1 MASTY
6 QARELDAAGEATSA
20 MMPGLVDI
28 VSTWQLVGVDGL
40 VAVSVGADVGSQR
53 VWVCCWQCSAV
64 SALCQ
69 SYALGIGRSWRWWRG
84 MMWSML
90 TAVKMCDCGEVVV
103 A

>member
-1 MASTY
+1 MSTY

-53 VWVCCWQCSAV
+53 V
-64 SALCQ
+64 
-69 SYALGIGRSWRWWRG
+69 
-84 MMWSML
+84 
-90 TAVKMCDCGEVVV
+90 
-103 A
+103 